1 MPDGIGAMP
10 DGLSLLKSLLEALPQ
25 LIQQGADHHPMLGY
39 GLITLGMFLENLFP
53 PIPAE
58 LIMPLGGY
66 LASKGQ
72 LEIGG
77 VILSGLLGTVLG
89 AWFWYG
95 VGRVVNEER
104 LEHLLGR
111 HGRWLGITPER
122 LRLSRRWFHRH
133 GAAVVFWGRL
143 LPGVRTFISVPA
155 GIELMPQ
162 PPFLARTTAGSSI
175 LVVILA
181 LAGKALGENYRRV
194 LGWVEPISELVLPMI
209 LLFSLGLGLLV
220 FARSRRSDSY

>member
-1 MPDGIGAMP
+1 MPDV
-10 DGLSLLKSLLEALPQ
+10 LSLLKTLVEALPR
-25 LIQQGADHHPMLGY
+25 LIQQGAERHPLLGY

-66 LASKGQ
+66 LAHKGQ
-72 LEIGG
+72 LQIGP
-77 VILSGLLGTVLG
+77 VILAGLLGTVLG

-95 VGRVVNEER
+95 IGRLVNEER
-104 LEHLLGR
+104 LEHVLGR

-122 LRLSRRWFHRH
+122 LRLSRRWFNRH

-143 LPGVRTFISVPA
+143 VPGVRTFISVPA

-162 PPFLARTTAGSSI
+162 PPFLAWTTAGSSI

-181 LAGKALGENYRRV
+181 LLGRALGENYGKV
-194 LGWVEPISELVLPMI
+194 LRWVEPLSGVALQVILVAA
-209 LLFSLGLGLLV
+209 LGWGLLV
-220 FARSRRSDSY
+220 FARRHRSDSH

>member
-1 MPDGIGAMP
+1 MDL
-10 DGLSLLKSLLEALPQ
+10 LSLLKTLVEALPR
-25 LIQQGADHHPMLGY
+25 LIQEGADRHPLLGY
-39 GLITLGMFLENLFP
+39 GLIGLGMFLENLFP

-66 LASKGQ
+66 LAHKGQ
-72 LEIGG
+72 LQIVP
-77 VILSGLLGTVLG
+77 VILAGLLGTVLG

-95 VGRVVNEER
+95 IGRWINEER

-111 HGRWLGITPER
+111 HGRWLGLTPQG
-122 LRLSRRWFHRH
+122 LRQSRRWFNQH

-143 LPGVRTFISVPA
+143 VPGVRTLISVPA

-162 PPFLARTTAGSSI
+162 PPFLLWTTAGSSI

-181 LAGKALGENYRRV
+181 LAGKTLGENYGKV
-194 LGWVEPISELVLPMI
+194 LALVEPISDLVVR
-209 LLFSLGLGLLV
+209 LLLLVALGLAGLV
-220 FARSRRSDSY
+220 VWRRLRPKA

>member
-1 MPDGIGAMP
+1 MDL
-10 DGLSLLKSLLEALPQ
+10 LSLLKTLVEALPR
-25 LIQQGADHHPMLGY
+25 LIQEGADRHPLLGY
-39 GLITLGMFLENLFP
+39 GLIGLGMFLENLFP

-66 LASKGQ
+66 LAHKGQ
-72 LEIGG
+72 LQIVP
-77 VILSGLLGTVLG
+77 VILAGLLGTVLG

-95 VGRVVNEER
+95 IGRWINEER

-111 HGRWLGITPER
+111 HGRWLGLTPQG
-122 LRLSRRWFHRH
+122 LRQSRRWFNQH

-143 LPGVRTFISVPA
+143 VPGVRTLISVPA

-162 PPFLARTTAGSSI
+162 PPFLLWTTAGSSI

-181 LAGKALGENYRRV
+181 LAGKTLGENYGKV
-194 LGWVEPISELVLPMI
+194 LALVEPISDLLVR
-209 LLFSLGLGLLV
+209 LLLLVALGLAVLMVL
-220 FARSRRSDSY
+220 RRLHPKA

>member
-1 MPDGIGAMP
+1 MP
-10 DGLSLLKSLLEALPQ
+10 DGLSLLKTLVEALPR
-25 LIQQGADHHPMLGY
+25 LIQQGAERHPLLGY

-66 LASKGQ
+66 LAHKGQ
-72 LEIGG
+72 LQIGP
-77 VILSGLLGTVLG
+77 VILAGLLGTVLG

-95 VGRVVNEER
+95 IGRLVNEER
-104 LEHLLGR
+104 LEHVLGR

-122 LRLSRRWFHRH
+122 LRLSRRWFNRH

-143 LPGVRTFISVPA
+143 VPGVRTFISVPA

-162 PPFLARTTAGSSI
+162 PPFLAWTTAGSSI

-181 LAGKALGENYRRV
+181 LLGRALGENYGKV
-194 LGWVEPISELVLPMI
+194 LRWVEPLSGVALQVILVAA
-209 LLFSLGLGLLV
+209 LGWGLLV
-220 FARSRRSDSY
+220 FARRHRSDSH

>member
-1 MPDGIGAMP
+1 MDL
-10 DGLSLLKSLLEALPQ
+10 LSLLKTLVEALPR
-25 LIQQGADHHPMLGY
+25 LIQEGADRHPLLGY
-39 GLITLGMFLENLFP
+39 GLIGLGMFLENLFP

-66 LASKGQ
+66 LAHKGQ
-72 LEIGG
+72 LQIVP
-77 VILSGLLGTVLG
+77 VILAGLLGTVLG

-95 VGRVVNEER
+95 IGRWINEER

-111 HGRWLGITPER
+111 HGRWLGLTPQG
-122 LRLSRRWFHRH
+122 LRQSRRWFNQH

-143 LPGVRTFISVPA
+143 VPGVRTLISVPA

-162 PPFLARTTAGSSI
+162 PPFLLWTTAGSSI

-181 LAGKALGENYRRV
+181 LAGKNLGENYGKV
-194 LGWVEPISELVLPMI
+194 LALVEPISDLVVR
-209 LLFSLGLGLLV
+209 LLLLVALGLAGLV
-220 FARSRRSDSY
+220 VWRRLRPKA

>member
-1 MPDGIGAMP
+1 MPE
-10 DGLSLLKSLLEALPQ
+10 GLSLLKGLVESLPR
-25 LIQQGADHHPMLGY
+25 LIEQGADRNPLLGY
-39 GLITLGMFLENLFP
+39 ALITLGMFLENLVP

-66 LASKGQ
+66 LAHKGQ
-72 LEIGG
+72 LQLLP

-95 VGRVVNEER
+95 IGRLINEDR
-104 LEHLLGR
+104 LEHLVGR
-111 HGRWLGITPER
+111 HGRWLGLTPKG
-122 LRLSRRWFHRH
+122 LRQSRQWFNRH

-143 LPGVRTFISVPA
+143 VPGVRTFISVPA

-162 PPFLARTTAGSSI
+162 LGFLAWTTAGSSF

-181 LAGKALGENYRRV
+181 VAGKTLGENHGKV
-194 LGWVEPISELVLPMI
+194 LAWMEPISGVVLQLLVMLAA
-209 LLFSLGLGLLV
+209 GLGLL
-220 FARSRRSDSY
+220 FLLRLHRSRLR

>member
-1 MPDGIGAMP
+1 MPE
-10 DGLSLLKSLLEALPQ
+10 GLSLLKGLVESLPR
-25 LIQQGADHHPMLGY
+25 LIEQGADRNPFLGY
-39 GLITLGMFLENLFP
+39 ALIALGMFLENLVP

-66 LASKGQ
+66 LAHKGQ
-72 LEIGG
+72 LQLLP

-95 VGRVVNEER
+95 IGRLINEDR
-104 LEHLLGR
+104 LEHLVGR
-111 HGRWLGITPER
+111 HGRWLGLTPKG
-122 LRLSRRWFHRH
+122 LRQSRQWFNRH

-143 LPGVRTFISVPA
+143 VPGVRTFISVPA

-162 PPFLARTTAGSSI
+162 LGFLAWTTAGSSF

-181 LAGKALGENYRRV
+181 VAGKTLGEHYGKV
-194 LGWVEPISELVLPMI
+194 LVWMEPISGVVVQGLLI
-209 LLFSLGLGLLV
+209 LAAGLGLL
-220 FARSRRSDSY
+220 FLLRLYRSRLR